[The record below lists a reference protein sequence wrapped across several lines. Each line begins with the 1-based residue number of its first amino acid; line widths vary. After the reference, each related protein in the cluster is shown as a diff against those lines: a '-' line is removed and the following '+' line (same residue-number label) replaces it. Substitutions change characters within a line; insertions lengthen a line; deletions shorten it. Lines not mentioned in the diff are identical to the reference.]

1 MRTLKCQ
8 TDEEY
13 QKQKKMAENENL
25 KEITLQSF
33 AEKVKKMRHLQKRYF
48 ATRNQSILAESKK
61 MEVQVDK
68 DLESIFNVQ
77 QYLF

>member
-8 TDEEY
+8 IDEEY
-13 QKQKKMAENENL
+13 QKQKKMAENENS

-48 ATRNQSILAESKK
+48 STRNPNVLTECKK
-61 MEVQVDK
+61 MEVQVDQ
-68 DLESIFNVQ
+68 DLDKIFSIQRF
-77 QYLF
+77 LF

>member
-1 MRTLKCQ
+1 MRTLKYNS
-8 TDEEY
+8 DEEY
-13 QKQKKMAENENL
+13 IKQKKMAENEIT

-48 ATRNQSILAESKK
+48 ATRNQNLLTESKK

-68 DLESIFNVQ
+68 DLESIFNIQ